1 MKKIYWAAV
10 LMTIA
15 ATFTACSYDETIEQ
29 KPSPTIG
36 FNPLVNRPTITRGL
50 SITNASDVKS
60 FDVWAY
66 SNASTDNEALYMG
79 YAEDGVM
86 INSGF
91 TGQRLGDFTVASVT
105 WGYNDLGEVAYWP
118 ASDKLQFVA
127 LSPAHDYVDGEG
139 TEVEN
144 ETNVSYTF
152 TADALDFAKT
162 NQMGFTYTADNTVP
176 ESKINTQL
184 RDIAA
189 AANYQS
195 YDTQGFSGGHG
206 NEESPA
212 RGNVPFI
219 FRHLLSKIELQG
231 QINRLNKNIIVEIKK
246 ITIHNIIKKGSCK
259 LNLAEI
265 GATAAQNNFAATD
278 PFEWTTLPN
287 EGANEGANYVNYVIT
302 PMDAT
307 DATLPVTLQYDDAV
321 IAAADVPDENSPAV
335 SLLNTGDNLF
345 MIPQPIIAWDHD
357 NATAAERTIAK
368 ADEDKTV
375 YLEIEAKVR
384 QKGIYLLGSADSYEK
399 TYAPLPTPDGA
410 WKPEK
415 KYVYTLIFGVGEN
428 ADGDNYGS
436 PITFSVTS
444 VSNWSSE
451 TQDISM

>member
-29 KPSPTIG
+29 KPNPTIG

-66 SNASTDNEALYMG
+66 SNASAGNEALYMG
-79 YAEDGVM
+79 YAKDGVM
-86 INSGF
+86 IKSGF
-91 TGQRLGDFTVASVT
+91 TNTQLGNFTVGQVT
-105 WGYNDLGEVAYWP
+105 WGYDNLGELAYWP

-127 LSPAHDYVDGEG
+127 LSPAHDYTDGEG
-139 TEVEN
+139 TSDASK
-144 ETNVSYTF
+144 TNVSYTF
-152 TADALDFAKT
+152 TDDALDFAKT

-189 AANYQS
+189 AANYQG
-195 YDTQGFSGGHG
+195 YDVTGFTGGHG
-206 NEESPA
+206 DESTPA
-212 RGNVPFI
+212 NGNVPFI

-231 QINRLNKNIIVEIKK
+231 QINRLNKNIIVEISK
-246 ITIHNIIKKGSCK
+246 ITIHNIIKKGSCQ

-265 GATAAQNNFAATD
+265 GATAAQNNFNADA
-278 PFEWTTLPN
+278 PFVWNPLPN
-287 EGANEGANYVNYVIT
+287 EGANEGANYANYVIT
-302 PMDAT
+302 KGT
-307 DATLPVTLQYDDAV
+307 TLKYADDV
-321 IAAADVPDENSPAV
+321 IAAAEIPDDNSTAV
-335 SLLNTGDNLF
+335 NLCNDADNLF

-357 NATAAERTIAK
+357 NETAAYRTITK
-368 ADEDKTV
+368 ADEDKKV
-375 YLEIEAKVR
+375 YLEIEAKIS
-384 QKGIYLLGSADSYEK
+384 QNGIYLLGSADNYGT
-399 TYAPLPTPDGA
+399 TYAPLPTPDNI

-428 ADGDNYGS
+428 ADGDNYGR

>member
-29 KPSPTIG
+29 KQIPAIG

-66 SNASTDNEALYMG
+66 SKASTNDEALYMG
-79 YAEDGVM
+79 YAKDGVK

-91 TGQRLGDFTVASVT
+91 TGERLGDFTVSNVT

-127 LSPAHDYVDGEG
+127 LSPAHDYTDGEG
-139 TEVEN
+139 TEDAN
-144 ETNVSYTF
+144 KTNVSYTF
-152 TADALDFAKT
+152 TDDALDFAKT
-162 NQMGFTYTADNTVP
+162 TQMGFTYTADNTVP
-176 ESKINTQL
+176 ESNINTQL
-184 RDIAA
+184 RDIAV

-206 NEESPA
+206 DVASPA

-259 LNLAEI
+259 LNLADI
-265 GATAAQNNFAATD
+265 GEDAAQNNFAATN
-278 PFEWTTLPN
+278 PFEWTPLPDETTDDN
-287 EGANEGANYVNYVIT
+287 ANYANYVIT

-307 DATLPVTLQYDDAV
+307 DATLPVTLKYDDEV
-321 IAAADVPDENSPAV
+321 IAAANTPEANSTAV

-345 MIPQPIIAWDHD
+345 MIPQEINEWDHD
-357 NATAAERTIAK
+357 AAAEADRKISK
-368 ADEDKTV
+368 ADTDKKV
-375 YLEIEAKVR
+375 YLEIEAKIK
-384 QKGIYLLGSADSYEK
+384 QKGIYLVGSADSYGK
-399 TYAPLPTPDGA
+399 TYAPLPTPGNA
-410 WKPEK
+410 WEPEK
-415 KYVYTLIFGVGEN
+415 KYVYTLIFGVGEDQ
-428 ADGDNYGS
+428 DGNSHGS

-444 VSNWSSE
+444 VSNWSQESRE
-451 TQDISM
+451 ISM